1 MDPTAPVPP
10 GLLNPDGSAASKRF
24 DVYRNNVTVSLCD
37 ALAVAFPVLKKLLGD
52 NNFGI
57 LAKTFV
63 RQHPPSDPVIALYG
77 HAMPT
82 FLEGF
87 EPVRSLPYLADIAR
101 LELAIRRSYHAAD
114 SAPADLNR
122 LDGLAPD
129 ELMRVCLTLAPSA
142 IVVRSA
148 WPIHA
153 IWRANTQPD
162 APKVKMA
169 AEDVL
174 VVRPEFD
181 PEPHLLPAGGGA
193 FVDTL
198 SKGSLGDAVE
208 AAQIEVAEFDLTN
221 TLGLLI
227 AGQAI
232 TDIA

>member
-1 MDPTAPVPP
+1 
-10 GLLNPDGSAASKRF
+10 
-24 DVYRNNVTVSLCD
+24 
-37 ALAVAFPVLKKLLGD
+37 
-52 NNFGI
+52 
-57 LAKTFV
+57 
-63 RQHPPSDPVIALYG
+63 
-77 HAMPT
+77 
-82 FLEGF
+82 
-87 EPVRSLPYLADIAR
+87 
-101 LELAIRRSYHAAD
+101 
-114 SAPADLNR
+114 
-122 LDGLAPD
+122 
-129 ELMRVCLTLAPSA
+129 
-142 IVVRSA
+142 
-148 WPIHA
+148 
-153 IWRANTQPD
+153 QPD

-198 SKGSLGDAVE
+198 SEGSLGDAVE